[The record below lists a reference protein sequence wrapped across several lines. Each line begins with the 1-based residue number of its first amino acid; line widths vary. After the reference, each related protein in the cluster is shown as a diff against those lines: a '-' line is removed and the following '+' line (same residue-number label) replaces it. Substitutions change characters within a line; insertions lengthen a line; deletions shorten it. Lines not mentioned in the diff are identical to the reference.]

1 LKRGSGFLHGAPKRI
16 FERPRRTLDR
26 IMQLQ
31 IVESAIPRNGKLTIT
46 EAARI
51 AGRSESWIRRG
62 HRFGWLVPA
71 MVDGK
76 QAVTAESLSAL
87 VRDGRGGPRRD
98 RPRRP
103 KKRPPLRLIVD
114 NT

>member
-1 LKRGSGFLHGAPKRI
+1 
-16 FERPRRTLDR
+16 
-26 IMQLQ
+26 MQLQ
-31 IVESAIPRNGKLTIT
+31 IIDSAIPHDGAFTIA

-71 MVDGK
+71 VVDGK

-87 VRDGRGGPRRD
+87 MRDVRN

-103 KKRPPLRLIVD
+103 RSHQPKKRPQLRLVV
-114 NT
+114 NNP